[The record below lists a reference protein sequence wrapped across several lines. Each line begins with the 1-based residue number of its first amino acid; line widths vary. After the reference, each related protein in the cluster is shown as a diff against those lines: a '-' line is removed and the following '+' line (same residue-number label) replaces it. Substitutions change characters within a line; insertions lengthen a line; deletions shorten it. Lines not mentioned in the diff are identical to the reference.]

1 MQETHHDFRTLSVD
15 YPQKK
20 GVPMHN
26 EFEGSWLATASG
38 GMWSIEN
45 PQEDQVQLR
54 DIAAGL
60 SRTCRY
66 AGQISEEAEFYSVAE
81 HSVIMTSWA
90 HRMGRV
96 RTRSEALLYLLHDG
110 SEAYFGDMPTPLKA
124 LIPDFRRLEDRAQ
137 NVIYRAFGIRDET
150 VCALKPELKRID
162 TRVRMD
168 EREVMILEPALG
180 AGREALWKLD
190 PDLEP
195 LGVKPLMMSPFDARE
210 TFLRAFCWA
219 LQALP
224 DDLGETR
231 ALRGAAIF
239 LQDREIIPEIPDF
252 STNKEASCE
261 TAFSP
266 C

>member
-1 MQETHHDFRTLSVD
+1 MRD
-15 YPQKK
+15 
-20 GVPMHN
+20 M
-26 EFEGSWLATASG
+26 FEGSWLATASG

-45 PQEDQVQLR
+45 PQEDQVHLR

-90 HRMGRV
+90 HQAGLV
-96 RTRSEALLYLLHDG
+96 RTRSEALLYLIHDG

-124 LIPDFRRLEDRAQ
+124 LIPDFRALEDRAQ
-137 NVIYRAFGIRDET
+137 NVIYRAFGVEEKLVR
-150 VCALKPELKRID
+150 ALKPELKGID

-180 AGREALWKLD
+180 AGREALWRQD
-190 PDLEP
+190 PGLEP
-195 LGVKPLMMSPFDARE
+195 LGVTPLMLSPIDARE
-210 TFLRAFCWA
+210 TFLRAVSWA
-219 LQALP
+219 LRALP
-224 DDLGETR
+224 DDIGETR
-231 ALRGAAIF
+231 AIRGALAF
-239 LQDREIIPEIPDF
+239 LEERQVSPEIPDF
-252 STNKEASCE
+252 SVNKEASCD